1 MAESRP
7 LRHCFEVPFGA
18 AVLKITVGIVGVP
31 SRYRRRRVIA
41 RIKRVLQKTNLG
53 GTAEFSASSLILGAK
68 PIYFSEVRV

>member
-7 LRHCFEVPFGA
+7 FRNCFEVPFGA
-18 AVLKITVGIVGVP
+18 AVLKITVGMVGVP

-53 GTAEFSASSLILGAK
+53 GTAEFSASSLHLRGEA
-68 PIYFSEVRV
+68 YLFFGG